1 MVITGGLM
9 GHENYNFYI
18 ILLNIDRKFSTNE
31 RGRKKVRS
39 FLEAENV
46 LDPAGGIVRVEVEV
60 VQVVVDIER
69 TRAARSAD
77 GVGVVAVR
85 SHDASELVHAVER
98 VGGTRIGGAHI
109 GAVED
114 IVGLVGN
121 VSGVT
126 EDGNSLELVARAGRG
141 IKTGVGATAFVRTTK
156 DITSNVGTLRVTGQD
171 KLGGRALLSI
181 GGHLVDTVSVALLD
195 GGAVV
200 TAIGVVELDILII
213 ARVKTVANGT
223 SELALT
229 TRVRLVPA
237 LGEEDVDV
245 SA

>member
-1 MVITGGLM
+1 MEDV
-9 GHENYNFYI
+9 E
-18 ILLNIDRKFSTNE
+18 RKA
-31 RGRKKVRS
+31 RS
-39 FLEAENV
+39 FLVAENV
-46 LDPAGGIVRVEVEV
+46 LDPASGIVRVEVEV
-60 VQVVVDIER
+60 VQVLVDIER
-69 TRAARSAD
+69 TGAASSAD

-98 VGGTRIGGAHI
+98 VGGTGVRGANI
-109 GAVED
+109 GAVKD
-114 IVGLVGN
+114 IVWLVGN

-126 EDGNSLELVARAGRG
+126 EDGDGLELVARAGRG
-141 IKTGVGATAFVRTTK
+141 VKTGVGAAASVRTTK
-156 DITSNVGTLRVTGQD
+156 DVSSNVGTLRVTGQD

-181 GGHLVDTVSVALLD
+181 GGHLVDAVGVALLD
-195 GGAVV
+195 SGAVV
-200 TAIGVVELDILII
+200 TAIGVVELNVLVI
-213 ARVKTVANGT
+213 ARVKTVADGT